1 MISNAVGRFD
11 FNDGWIVRKPMGPFA
26 AVMGG
31 SEDVREVT
39 LPHDSLRDATRSP
52 DAPSG
57 SASAYYP
64 SGAWTYVKTFDAPAD
79 WAGKR
84 VALQFDGVASNAL
97 VYINEA
103 LVAQRPYTYARFSA
117 DLTAFIK
124 PGESN
129 QIRVEVRVHKD
140 SRWYTGAGI
149 YRQVQLLVSEP
160 VHIVADSLFTETQS
174 IDGAIAVV
182 NVTAQVANQSQVAAE
197 SRLELQILDA
207 AGSTVAT
214 RDVPISVLP
223 GKTAQ
228 VTQQFTIANSS
239 LWSVDQPNL
248 YSVSAKLQSKSKSL
262 SETPKLLDQTSTKF
276 GIRTVSVDA
285 KRGLRVNGKTV
296 KLRGACIHVDNGLL
310 GAISLPK
317 VERRKVQKLKDAGFN
332 AVRISHN
339 PASQAFLDA
348 CDEVGMFVMNEAFD
362 TWTIEK
368 SEFDQTRNFMEWW
381 ERDIESLV
389 FGSRNHSSVVLYSIG
404 NEIPELGSPAG
415 RVWNRRIADKVR
427 SLDSTRP
434 VTNGIN
440 TMLTIDMSELIQKA
454 GGLNEFMGADGD
466 MSGTFNAIAVTPQVS
481 EAVEEVASAL
491 DVVGYNYAE
500 GRYEIDLAVH
510 PDRVIVGSETFP
522 NQIAS
527 NWALV
532 EKFDHVI
539 GDFTWTGWDYL
550 GEVGI
555 GSVAYKEDDGFT
567 GGLGREY
574 PYLLAYCGDI
584 DITGYRRPASY
595 YREIVF
601 GLRAEPYIAVQH
613 PARHAHTLVSSPPWA
628 WSDVVEGWS
637 WSGFEGQPIRVEVY
651 ADAEEVELLL
661 DGQSLGVSPVGSKK
675 ALVANFD
682 VVYQPGQLVAVAKRA
697 GVEVSRWS
705 IESPA
710 AEPQLVVEI
719 DSKTLLGDGQDV
731 AYVDISFRDA
741 KGSLFNLVD
750 DEVTVEVSGSGVL
763 AALGTSNPSTETR
776 LDSSAVS
783 AFDGRALA
791 VVRATGSG
799 EINVTVKSSSHGQKT
814 FSIIAE

>member
-1 MISNAVGRFD
+1 MFSNAVGNFD

-31 SEDVREVT
+31 PEEVREVT
-39 LPHDSLRDATRSP
+39 LPHDSLRDATRTP

-64 SGAWTYVKTFDAPAD
+64 SGAWTYVKTFDAPAE

-97 VYINEA
+97 VYINES
-103 LVAQRPYTYARFSA
+103 LVAQRPYTYARFIA
-117 DLTAFIK
+117 DLTAFLK

-129 QIRVEVRVHKD
+129 QIRVEVRAHKD

-149 YRQVQLLVSEP
+149 YRPVQILVSEP
-160 VHIVADSLFTETQS
+160 VHLVADSLHAETKS
-174 IDGAIAVV
+174 IDGGLAVISV
-182 NVTAQVANQSQVAAE
+182 SAQVGNAALSASE
-197 SRLELQILDA
+197 ARLELQIHDSN
-207 AGSTVAT
+207 GNMVST
-214 RDVPISVLP
+214 REVPVSTLP
-223 GKTAQ
+223 SGNSK
-228 VTQQFTIANSS
+228 VTQQFTIANPA
-239 LWSVDQPNL
+239 LWSVDQPNR
-248 YSVSAKLQSKSKSL
+248 YSLKATVRSGSAV
-262 SETPKLLDQTSTKF
+262 LDRAEATL
-276 GIRTVSVDA
+276 GIRTVTVDA
-285 KRGLRVNGKTV
+285 KRGLRVNGQSV

-317 VERRKVQKLKDAGFN
+317 VERRKVQKLKEAGFN

-368 SEFDQTRNFMEWW
+368 SEFDQTRNFAEWW
-381 ERDIESLV
+381 ERDVESLV
-389 FGSRNHSSVVLYSIG
+389 LGSRNHPSVILYSIG
-404 NEIPELGSPAG
+404 NEIPELGSTAG
-415 RVWNRRIADKVR
+415 RIWNRRIADKVR
-427 SLDSTRP
+427 SIDATRP

-466 MSGTFNAIAVTPQVS
+466 MSGTFNAIAITPQVS
-481 EAVEEVASAL
+481 DAVEEVASAL

-500 GRYEIDLAVH
+500 GRYEIDLAEH

-555 GSVAYKEDDGFT
+555 GSVAYKEDESYK

-601 GLRAEPYIAVQH
+601 GLRVEPLIAVQH
-613 PARHAHTLVSSPPWA
+613 PARFEHTLVSSPPWA

-637 WSGFEGQPIRVEVY
+637 WSGFEGKPIRVEVY

-661 DGQSLGVSPVGSKK
+661 NGQSLGSAPVGIKK
-675 ALVANFD
+675 PLVANFE
-682 VVYQPGQLVAVAKRA
+682 VTYSSGELVAVAKRGGA
-697 GVEVSRWS
+697 EISRTSIVSATGAS
-705 IESPA
+705 QLSVLTDSASLA
-710 AEPQLVVEI
+710 A
-719 DSKTLLGDGQDV
+719 DGQDV
-731 AYVDISFRDA
+731 AHIDISVRDA
-741 KGSLFNLVD
+741 SGTLFNLAN
-750 DEVTVEVSGSGVL
+750 DEITVEVSGAGVL
-763 AALGTSNPSTETR
+763 AGLGSSNPSTETR
-776 LDSSAVS
+776 FDSSVVS

-791 VVRATGSG
+791 IVRATGAG
-799 EINVTVKSSSHGQKT
+799 EILVTVSTVAHGSKT
-814 FSIIAE
+814 LSIIAA

>member
-1 MISNAVGRFD
+1 MFSNAVGNFD

-31 SEDVREVT
+31 PEEVREVT
-39 LPHDSLRDATRSP
+39 LPHDSLRDATRTP
-52 DAPSG
+52 DAPSA
-57 SASAYYP
+57 SASAYHP
-64 SGAWTYVKTFDAPAD
+64 SGAWTYVKTFDAPAE
-79 WAGKR
+79 WAGKL

-97 VYINEA
+97 VYINES
-103 LVAQRPYTYARFSA
+103 LVAQRPYTYARFIA
-117 DLTAFIK
+117 DLTAFLK

-129 QIRVEVRVHKD
+129 QIRVEVRAHKD

-149 YRQVQLLVSEP
+149 YRPVQILVSEP
-160 VHIVADSLFTETQS
+160 VHLVADSLHAETKS
-174 IDGAIAVV
+174 IDGGLAVISV
-182 NVTAQVANQSQVAAE
+182 SAQVGNAALSASE
-197 SRLELQILDA
+197 ARLELQIHDSN
-207 AGSTVAT
+207 GNMVST
-214 RDVPISVLP
+214 REVPVSTLP
-223 GKTAQ
+223 SGNSK
-228 VTQQFTIANSS
+228 VTQQFTIANPA
-239 LWSVDQPNL
+239 LWSVDQPNR
-248 YSVSAKLQSKSKSL
+248 YSLKATVRSGSAV
-262 SETPKLLDQTSTKF
+262 LDRAEATL
-276 GIRTVSVDA
+276 GIRTVTVDA
-285 KRGLRVNGKTV
+285 KRGLRVNGQSV

-368 SEFDQTRNFMEWW
+368 SEFDQTRNFAEWW
-381 ERDIESLV
+381 ERDVESLV
-389 FGSRNHSSVVLYSIG
+389 LGSRNHPSVILYSIG
-404 NEIPELGSPAG
+404 NEIPELGSTAG
-415 RVWNRRIADKVR
+415 RIWNRRIADKVR
-427 SLDSTRP
+427 SIDTTRP

-466 MSGTFNAIAVTPQVS
+466 MSGTFNAIAITPQVS
-481 EAVEEVASAL
+481 DAVEEVASAL

-500 GRYEIDLAVH
+500 GRYEIDLAEH

-555 GSVAYKEDDGFT
+555 GSVAYKEDESYK

-601 GLRAEPYIAVQH
+601 GLRVEPFIAVQH
-613 PARHAHTLVSSPPWA
+613 PARFEHTLVASPPWA

-637 WSGFEGQPIRVEVY
+637 WSGFEGKPIRVEVY

-661 DGQSLGVSPVGSKK
+661 NGQSLGSAPVGIKK
-675 ALVANFD
+675 PLVANFE
-682 VVYQPGQLVAVAKRA
+682 VAYSSGELIAVAKRGGA
-697 GVEVSRWS
+697 EISRTSIVSATGAS
-705 IESPA
+705 QLSVLTDSASLA
-710 AEPQLVVEI
+710 A
-719 DSKTLLGDGQDV
+719 DGQDV
-731 AYVDISFRDA
+731 AHIDISVRDA
-741 KGSLFNLVD
+741 SGTLFNLAN
-750 DEVTVEVSGSGVL
+750 DEITVEVSGAGVL
-763 AALGTSNPSTETR
+763 AGLGSSNPSTETR
-776 LDSSAVS
+776 FDSSVVS

-791 VVRATGSG
+791 IVRATGAG
-799 EINVTVKSSSHGQKT
+799 EILVTVSTVAHGSKT
-814 FSIIAE
+814 LSIIAA

>member
-1 MISNAVGRFD
+1 MILSAVGSHA

-31 SEDVREVT
+31 PEDVRAVT
-39 LPHDSLRDATRSP
+39 LPHDSLRDAERTP
-52 DAPSG
+52 NAPSG
-57 SASAYYP
+57 SASAYFP
-64 SGAWTYVKTFDAPAD
+64 SGAWTYVKTFDAPTE

-97 VYINEA
+97 VYINEC
-103 LVAQRPYTYARFSA
+103 LVAQRPYPYARFVA
-117 DLTAFIK
+117 DLTAFLK
-124 PGESN
+124 PGEAN
-129 QIRVEVRVHKD
+129 VIRVEVRVHKD

-149 YRQVQLLVSEP
+149 YRPVQILVSEP
-160 VHIVADSLFTETQS
+160 VHLVADSLITETKS
-174 IDGAIAVV
+174 IDDGFAVIEV
-182 NVTAQVANQSQVAAE
+182 SAEVANFSIAAAQA
-197 SRLELQILDA
+197 RLELQILDEHGAVVANRVVPVSALPNSA
-207 AGSTVAT
+207 AN
-214 RDVPISVLP
+214 IS
-223 GKTAQ
+223 
-228 VTQQFTIANSS
+228 QQFTIDEPA
-239 LWSVDQPNL
+239 LWSVDEPHCYSVVANL
-248 YSVSAKLQSKSKSL
+248 YIGSL
-262 SETPKLLDQTSTKF
+262 ICDNKAAKF
-276 GIRTVSVDA
+276 GIRTVSVDS
-285 KRGLRVNGKTV
+285 KRGLRVNGQTI

-317 VERRKVQKLKDAGFN
+317 VERRKVQKLKEAGFN

-381 ERDIESLV
+381 ERDVESMV
-389 FGSRNHSSVVLYSIG
+389 RGSINHPSVILYSIG
-404 NEIPELGSPAG
+404 NEIPELGSAAG
-415 RVWNRRIADKVR
+415 RSWNRKIAAKVR
-427 SLDSTRP
+427 SIDATRP

-466 MSGTFNAIAVTPQVS
+466 MSGTFNAIAITPQVS
-481 EAVEEVASAL
+481 EAVEEVAAAL

-500 GRYEIDLAVH
+500 GRYAIDLAEH

-522 NQIAS
+522 NQIAA
-527 NWALV
+527 NWKLV

-555 GSVAYKEDDGFT
+555 GSVAYKEDESFT

-584 DITGYRRPASY
+584 DVTGYRRPASY

-601 GLRAEPYIAVQH
+601 GLRQEPFIAVQH
-613 PARHAHTLVSSPPWA
+613 PARFEHTVVSSPPWA

-637 WSGFEGQPIRVEVY
+637 WAGYEGKPIRVEVY
-651 ADAEEVELLL
+651 ADADEVELLL
-661 DGQSLGVSPVGSKK
+661 NGQSLGSAPVGTKK
-675 ALVANFD
+675 PLVANFE
-682 VVYQPGQLVAVAKRA
+682 VAYANGELVAVAKRDR
-697 GVEVSRWS
+697 VEVSRTS
-705 IESPA
+705 IASA
-710 AEPQLVVEI
+710 SGASQLSVLT
-719 DSKTLLGDGQDV
+719 DSASLTSDGQDV
-731 AYVDISFRDA
+731 AHVEISLRDA
-741 KGSLFNLVD
+741 SGTLFNLAD
-750 DEVTVEVSGSGVL
+750 DEITVEISGAGVL
-763 AALGTSNPSTETR
+763 AGLGSSNPSTETR
-776 LDSSAVS
+776 FDSSVVS

-791 VVRATGSG
+791 IVRATEAG
-799 EINVTVKSSSHGQKT
+799 EILVTVSTFAHGST
-814 FSIIAE
+814 TLSIIAA